1 MWMSILRLEFPRKH
15 YEKHKKHYYR
25 NISQVGARFLHLA
38 LPGVRPLPL
47 RQLRHCKLLTPF
59 GRHRE
64 LQTMVRGPNPAYE
77 TISSGRNENLSI
89 MKN

>member
-1 MWMSILRLEFPRKH
+1 MDVYTKTRIPQKTLRKTQ
-15 YEKHKKHYYR
+15 KHYYR